1 MCRISKT
8 TRYQTRGLSLAGW
21 GKRWFC
27 ILLFSFMHA
36 FLPQFTHDIR
46 HFNSESGASHVL
58 SMSTA
63 SQSDTEAGGA
73 SLPLAL
79 VTDVWG
85 QAHASV
91 TQRQRDTPAINKTYG
106 HHKKGVSCIPRIAHS
121 SIENICW
128 LLVIFLQR
136 LLPARCYVPCS
147 SY

>member
-1 MCRISKT
+1 MSHGKIAYHWNMCRISKT

-85 QAHASV
+85 RAHASV
-91 TQRQRDTPAINKTYG
+91 TQRQFLDLECLLLLFCSASYEW
-106 HHKKGVSCIPRIAHS
+106 S
-121 SIENICW
+121 SDSWCWGWRKCTFISLIISIDIC
-128 LLVIFLQR
+128 
-136 LLPARCYVPCS
+136 
-147 SY
+147 